1 MRRLPWQ
8 WLFAATRTYETPEGE
23 RRRHHVH
30 GTVFQRAVSRAA
42 AQAGLRKRVTR
53 HTFRHSFVT
62 HLLEGGYDIRT
73 AQDCSGTRM

>member
-1 MRRLPWQ
+1 
-8 WLFAATRTYETPEGE
+8 
-23 RRRHHVH
+23 VH